1 MSAPKRLRARRYDT
15 QPKLLRMLDLE
26 PEDASWVCYPNSA
39 WLAIESKA
47 EAALMHQNIEFQW
60 GHVDGYELADFL
72 NETFDSDWRRAPVRE
87 HAVRVNQLQRLRDQI
102 DRGHWVVL
110 GWTECNM
117 VEWVDDAGVL
127 GGGRWQLRWQW
138 KSIENGSALVRHLN
152 EVTQRRWRASTPNR
166 TPLSEEPFRAQFDT
180 PKPGVLVADRSGA
193 IWPTMGGSRA
203 RTDEEEL
210 TGASGRSGDWTSQS
224 KTDLMAQGVAHGLN
238 VIAGGGGMLPPGAN
252 PGMVLAGAAV
262 RALARVVPGYVPSNA
277 TLNSGS
283 GNNESASNGNSS
295 SDAYDRVYGSRTS
308 VENVTSRGTS
318 IETVP
323 NSNDLTALNDFAA
336 LQPKNVKTVSTG
348 RGDVSIG
355 TLDDGSAVI
364 LRPSKDGRTTIE
376 FQNGNGRTTR
386 EIRYGSK

>member
-47 EAALMHQNIEFQW
+47 EAALMRQNIEFQW

-102 DRGHWVVL
+102 DRGHWVML

-127 GGGRWQLRWQW
+127 GGGRWQLRWKW
-138 KSIENGSALVRHLN
+138 KSVENGSALVRHLN
-152 EVTQRRWRASTPNR
+152 DVTQRRWRANAPKR
-166 TPLSEEPFRAQFDT
+166 TPLSGEPFRAQFDA

-193 IWPTMGGSRA
+193 IWPTMGGRRA

-238 VIAGGGGMLPPGAN
+238 AIAGGGGTLPPGAN

-277 TLNSGS
+277 TLSSEDG
-283 GNNESASNGNSS
+283 GDANNGDADRSKFWSS
-295 SDAYDRVYGSRTS
+295 TKNKTS
-308 VENVTSRGTS
+308 VENAYGHSTKHGD
-318 IETVP
+318 EFP
-323 NSNDLTALNDFAA
+323 ENQNSVQYVQAA
-336 LQPKNVKTVSTG
+336 QSFVNSPPE
-348 RGDVSIG
+348 G
-355 TLDDGSAVI
+355 TLI
-364 LRPSKDGRTTIE
+364 KTRPNGDTLYYDPATNTFASKTKDGAPKTM
-376 FQNGNGRTTR
+376 FKPSAGMDYWNKQ
-386 EIRYGSK
+386 